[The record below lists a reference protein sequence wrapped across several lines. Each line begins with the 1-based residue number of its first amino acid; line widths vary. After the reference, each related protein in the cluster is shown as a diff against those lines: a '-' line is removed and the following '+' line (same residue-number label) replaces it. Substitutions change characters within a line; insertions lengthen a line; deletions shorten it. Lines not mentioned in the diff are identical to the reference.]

1 MRKSN
6 IIINIKYYKI
16 NTKSRQ
22 GGINMAE
29 FGIRFPEL
37 EVSYICLHIKGAK
50 HERVR
55 WDSREALSIENR
67 ELQYLVNEM
76 IDAFDPM
83 QACLLKQ
90 DEEFIQG
97 LLAHL
102 QPTLIRI
109 MYGMH
114 IQNPMLGEI
123 RESYP
128 EIYRKCGN
136 VAAVLKKK
144 TQREVPEE
152 ETGFLTVHFGA
163 AVFRLEGRKESI
175 RKVHVGVICSSGI
188 GISRLM
194 VSKLEKTYNEMTDY
208 EKSFVASDNVKK
220 LNQYIERLKEVRAA
234 AGETEGNG
242 DGEGG
247 DGEDGDAEKPGTEE
261 VEGA

>member
-1 MRKSN
+1 M
-6 IIINIKYYKI
+6 
-16 NTKSRQ
+16 
-22 GGINMAE
+22 
-29 FGIRFPEL
+29 
-37 EVSYICLHIKGAK
+37 
-50 HERVR
+50 
-55 WDSREALSIENR
+55 
-67 ELQYLVNEM
+67 NEM

-194 VSKLEKTYNEMTDY
+194 VSKLEKTYKDRMILTAYGKNDITPYIIGKTDFLISTIPMEPQDIPVVSVNPLLNKGNMEEIREMILRY
-208 EKSFVASDNVKK
+208 ED
-220 LNQYIERLKEVRAA
+220 
-234 AGETEGNG
+234 AGEAKRG
-242 DGEGG
+242 
-247 DGEDGDAEKPGTEE
+247 K
-261 VEGA
+261 